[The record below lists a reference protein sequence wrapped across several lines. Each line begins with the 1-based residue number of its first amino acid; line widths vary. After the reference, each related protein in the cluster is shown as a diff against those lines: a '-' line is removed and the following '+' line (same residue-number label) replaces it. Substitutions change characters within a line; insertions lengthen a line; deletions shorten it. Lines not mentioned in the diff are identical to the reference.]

1 MTHNTET
8 GFNPLE
14 WANLSE
20 RENGNEKQCAAGA
33 ESSPVVNTQTDTEAE
48 IREAAKLIVERGVD
62 ITAGY
67 DNWLCLGFALA
78 DGMGEGGRELYHQ
91 LSAMNSRYDSAEC
104 DRQYTNCLKSHG
116 GGITVKSFFQ
126 MAKNAGIDLGEIAR
140 NQKSAQE
147 VTATTA
153 TTANVPS
160 LKKIEKKGKNG
171 VFSSFYSNWQ
181 LAEVAEVAVTH
192 HKGGNGYTFSDK
204 LKIEDLDGILR
215 TIVGHHKSEPAKCD
229 AMILGA
235 LNVVSGL
242 MGGANGTPQH
252 RSGIYGVYDGRRV
265 YAPLFNIIYSSAGND
280 KGSLIFARQLA
291 YGVKN
296 EMRGKYIAEKQ
307 EYDKAMAEWEAK
319 GKKERGEAPKEPVYR
334 DPSCRATAPRL
345 PYTVP
350 WTPTADGA

>member
-33 ESSPVVNTQTDTEAE
+33 ESSPVVNPQTDTEAE
-48 IREAAKLIVERGVD
+48 IREAAKHIVERGVD

-78 DGMGEGGRELYHQ
+78 DGMGEGGREVYHQ

-147 VTATTA
+147 VSATCA
-153 TTANVPS
+153 TCAKRQLLS
-160 LKKIEKKGKNG
+160 KLLKTPFLLF
-171 VFSSFYSNWQ
+171 FSIF
-181 LAEVAEVAVTH
+181 
-192 HKGGNGYTFSDK
+192 
-204 LKIEDLDGILR
+204 LR
-215 TIVGHHKSEPAKCD
+215 
-229 AMILGA
+229 LGA
-235 LNVVSGL
+235 LAQVALTS
-242 MGGANGTPQH
+242 
-252 RSGIYGVYDGRRV
+252 
-265 YAPLFNIIYSSAGND
+265 
-280 KGSLIFARQLA
+280 
-291 YGVKN
+291 
-296 EMRGKYIAEKQ
+296 
-307 EYDKAMAEWEAK
+307 
-319 GKKERGEAPKEPVYR
+319 
-334 DPSCRATAPRL
+334 
-345 PYTVP
+345 
-350 WTPTADGA
+350 